1 MIIART
7 AAQEWTVMKMTRE
20 EVLSVAKPILFNTEM
35 VRAILDDRKTVTRR
49 PIKPQPK
56 FRLAYNFAGEGKGV
70 KVGRWHY
77 PDKNAYKYW
86 GDTYKLPED
95 ITDEDRIKFWV
106 APYRGDDILYV
117 RENKWRPS
125 IHMPKEAARIFLRV
139 TNVRVEQ
146 LQDISGRGLIDE
158 GLYSQKELSD
168 GMMRDKFS
176 AFEDFWNSTVKKSDL
191 AKYGWDANPWVWI
204 IEFEK
209 VEVSE

>member
-1 MIIART
+1 
-7 AAQEWTVMKMTRE
+7 
-20 EVLSVAKPILFNTEM
+20 
-35 VRAILDDRKTVTRR
+35 
-49 PIKPQPK
+49 
-56 FRLAYNFAGEGKGV
+56 
-70 KVGRWHY
+70 
-77 PDKNAYKYW
+77 
-86 GDTYKLPED
+86 
-95 ITDEDRIKFWV
+95 
-106 APYRGDDILYV
+106 
-117 RENKWRPS
+117 
-125 IHMPKEAARIFLRV
+125 MPKEAARIFLRV